1 MKKVLRITE
10 SELKKIIYRVIS
22 ENEKDVTCENCGWSW
37 DIESDDEHPY
47 LCHQCG
53 HENKKEESKEGAG
66 AYDAPAF
73 PMEPDHVHFRKVR
86 NRF

>member
-1 MKKVLRITE
+1 MSTSGTTKASENLKFERVYETE
-10 SELKKIIYRVIS
+10 YTKSLFFLKKFFFM
-22 ENEKDVTCENCGWSW
+22 
-37 DIESDDEHPY
+37 
-47 LCHQCG
+47 G
-53 HENKKEESKEGAG
+53 HTHGHGSTFCDG